1 MQTKCGNLIPLLE
14 IPLYIDSDH
23 LNVLLVSL
31 NEKKTNHQTKKTLQT
46 PHSVFVRASIGDLS
60 IKNRKQ
66 EKKKLQVLHNFIHLN
81 CLQFGKFFFVR
92 FQFFTYCVNHVTHN
106 ILRFGIQHH

>member
-1 MQTKCGNLIPLLE
+1 MQTKCSNLIPLLE

-31 NEKKTNHQTKKTLQT
+31 KRKKKPHQTKKPTNT
-46 PHSVFVRASIGDLS
+46 PTRCLIGPQQETYLLKQKS
-60 IKNRKQ
+60 RK
-66 EKKKLQVLHNFIHLN
+66 EKLQVLHNFIHLN

-92 FQFFTYCVNHVTHN
+92 FQFFTYRVNHVTHN

>member
-1 MQTKCGNLIPLLE
+1 MQTKCGNIIPLPE
-14 IPLYIDSDH
+14 IPLYINSDH

-31 NEKKTNHQTKKTLQT
+31 NEKNTKQKNPPQT
-46 PHSVFVRASIGDLS
+46 PHSVSVRASTGDLS
-60 IKNRKQ
+60 IKTESKKRK
-66 EKKKLQVLHNFIHLN
+66 ELQVLHNFIHLN

-92 FQFFTYCVNHVTHN
+92 LQFFTHRVNHVTHN